1 MNNVKVV
8 NMKTLVKIGKVSE
21 KYYYKLT
28 QVEIENTNG
37 YTTIRETEYVGR
49 FLLQKVT
56 SPSKLY
62 RHFLSK
68 GSDHCSLI

>member
-28 QVEIENTNG
+28 QVEIENTSG

-56 SPSKLY
+56 RP
-62 RHFLSK
+62 
-68 GSDHCSLI
+68 

>member
-28 QVEIENTNG
+28 QVEIENTSG
-37 YTTIRETEYVGR
+37 YTTIRETEYVGI

-56 SPSKLY
+56 RP
-62 RHFLSK
+62 
-68 GSDHCSLI
+68 